1 MSAVKPA
8 TVLFACVHNAGRSQM
23 ANAYFNAL
31 SDANKA
37 TSFSAG
43 TQPGDH
49 VHPVVQE
56 VCALRA
62 KCIPASKDVPL

>member
-1 MSAVKPA
+1 
-8 TVLFACVHNAGRSQM
+8 M

-31 SDANKA
+31 SDVSKA
-37 TSFSAG
+37 RSFSAG

-56 VCALRA
+56 V
-62 KCIPASKDVPL
+62 

>member
-1 MSAVKPA
+1 
-8 TVLFACVHNAGRSQM
+8 M

-31 SDANKA
+31 SDASKA

-43 TQPGDH
+43 TQPGDN

-56 VCALRA
+56 VCTLEAVSPPHAVHSHSVSLGSHQ
-62 KCIPASKDVPL
+62 ILYLFNASKRPA